1 MEKMELNR
9 IWHEPEVI
17 IYSGVIT
24 PGIRCS
30 GQAYDLANRRWY
42 QINVNSD
49 AYDEEWMA
57 SIVENYISTY
67 YHTSGKQT
75 PFNIINATP
84 EDGPLEFDTQPNH
97 VIARPIREKLQYYPK
112 GEIAI
117 PIVSFDQLV
126 DKVYLGRAVDRCRWK
141 DQDCAFKRIEFD
153 CDIEAIDREIKSRE
167 NLLVALDLHCEAIE
181 DANKIM
187 EQRFN
192 VVPILAVV
200 ITEKDVDNNEIIG
213 ILMPFGGLSLESLSV
228 YGSNSAAS
236 QPGFID
242 LGITRGQLRDLACG
256 VRELAQA
263 GVVHG
268 DINERNTLT
277 KPYKAATAEGYQGQY
292 RLVLVDFGDMAREY
306 KNDAFA
312 LGELFIW
319 CKERSSWGVSDQRK
333 VEGAAQVL
341 KENGD
346 FDQALSVLDDGNDG

>member
-1 MEKMELNR
+1 MEEMELNR
-9 IWHEPEVI
+9 IWHEPEVV

-42 QINVNSD
+42 QINVNTD

-57 SIVENYISTY
+57 NIVENHISTY
-67 YHTSGKQT
+67 YHSFGKQT
-75 PFNIINATP
+75 PFNVINATR
-84 EDGPLEFDTQPNH
+84 EDGPLGFETQPNH
-97 VIARPIREKLQYYPK
+97 IIARPIREKCQSHPRGK
-112 GEIAI
+112 TAI

-153 CDIEAIDREIKSRE
+153 CDVGGIDREIKSRE
-167 NLLVALDLHCEAIE
+167 KLLAALSPHCE
-181 DANKIM
+181 ANKIM
-187 EQRFN
+187 AQRFN

-200 ITEKDVDNNEIIG
+200 ITEKDVDNHEVVG
-213 ILMPFGGLSLESLSV
+213 ILMPFGGPSLESLSV
-228 YGSNSAAS
+228 SGSNPAAS
-236 QPGFID
+236 PPGLID
-242 LGITRGQLRDLACG
+242 LGITREQLRDLACG

-268 DINERNTLT
+268 DINERNTLIR
-277 KPYKAATAEGYQGQY
+277 PHEAAASAKGFQGQS
-292 RLVLVDFGDMAREY
+292 RLVLVDFGDVAPEY

-319 CKERSSWGVSDQRK
+319 CKERSSWGVSDQRRI
-333 VEGAAQVL
+333 EDAAQVL

-346 FDQALSVLDDGNDG
+346 YDRALSVLDDASDGRGE